1 MQIIYYLGE
10 LISEKIGISP
20 SASRG
25 LLKLSIKD
33 EFGPYESLESLGLT
47 HYQKVIQNSLKK
59 RFIDLKV
66 ENFEKLVN
74 LLLDELMKHQSLL
87 TMEKI

>member
-1 MQIIYYLGE
+1 MQIIYYLGDI
-10 LISEKIGISP
+10 LSKKIDISP

-33 EFGPYESLESLGLT
+33 EFGPYEPLNSLGLT
-47 HYQKVIQNSLKK
+47 HYQNVVKNSLKK
-59 RFIDLKV
+59 RLVDLKV
-66 ENFEKLVN
+66 KDFENLVK
-74 LLLDELMKHQSLL
+74 LLLEELMKHQSLL

>member
-10 LISEKIGISP
+10 LLSKKIGISA

-25 LLKLSIKD
+25 LIRLSIKD
-33 EFGPYESLESLGLT
+33 EFGPYESLNSLGLT
-47 HYQKVIQNSLKK
+47 DYQKLIQNSLKN
-59 RFIDLKV
+59 RLIDLEVKDF
-66 ENFEKLVN
+66 ENLVK
-74 LLLDELMKHQSLL
+74 LLLEELMKQQSLI